1 MKWLA
6 GVAACFAAC
15 SVHAS
20 AFHALTLDVA
30 ARTTAV
36 PRPLEQLEGDRAF
49 ARWLRTR
56 FRPAMLHP
64 DTRVGFNRQAALDDQ
79 LTSSLRMTYPAETEP
94 VLRGLERAIS
104 ALHTPD
110 AALLE
115 RLFGRSGQLQL
126 GYSFD
131 AARASLAGTVR
142 LVSYTLPGGQPAW
155 LSLADIF
162 GRQNVQ
168 GRMAFFARDT
178 AFMAQQARSR
188 VGALLIEHW
197 ARERFGDA
205 ALADL
210 RQALS
215 DQEDVRAAMGLYGLA
230 GGAEDVSPIQE
241 ALASEVTKADIRTWY
256 KANKEQFRRVDRVRA
271 RHIRVAT
278 EALAATLADQ
288 VARGADFAAL
298 ARAHSLAAD
307 AARGG
312 ALGWVRAGVEPSW
325 LDALALQQPAGK
337 VSKPFREAVGPGQ
350 NAHWEIILVEK
361 RVENY
366 QPAGSETVRYLAR
379 KAIARERARTEF
391 ITARAHAY
399 ALGGRP

>member
-1 MKWLA
+1 M
-6 GVAACFAAC
+6 
-15 SVHAS
+15 
-20 AFHALTLDVA
+20 
-30 ARTTAV
+30 
-36 PRPLEQLEGDRAF
+36 
-49 ARWLRTR
+49 
-56 FRPAMLHP
+56 
-64 DTRVGFNRQAALDDQ
+64 
-79 LTSSLRMTYPAETEP
+79 
-94 VLRGLERAIS
+94 
-104 ALHTPD
+104 
-110 AALLE
+110 
-115 RLFGRSGQLQL
+115 
-126 GYSFD
+126 
-131 AARASLAGTVR
+131 
-142 LVSYTLPGGQPAW
+142 
-155 LSLADIF
+155 
-162 GRQNVQ
+162 Q

-230 GGAEDVSPIQE
+230 DGAEDVSPIQK

-278 EALAATLADQ
+278 EAQAATLAGQ

-312 ALGWVRAGVEPSW
+312 ALGWVRAWRRTVLARRAGPAAAEQARCRSRFGRRSDRVTTRTGKSSW
-325 LDALALQQPAGK
+325 LKNA
-337 VSKPFREAVGPGQ
+337 SKTTS
-350 NAHWEIILVEK
+350 LLS
-361 RVENY
+361 
-366 QPAGSETVRYLAR
+366 SETVRYLAR
-379 KAIARERARTEF
+379 KAIARTRPHRICHRAQSLCPGRLSHELHTQATGVGRPGGWRLARLARRRHRRAPPSWLGPVRAPHAAPQPQPQQAGMPFFAAVPGTASPVSAAASLAATRSKHGDPEAPPIAREPVVRVPPTARELADPIRQPTRRMKRARRSAPMRP
-391 ITARAHAY
+391 ISARSTTSCRACARTSNGDGPW
-399 ALGGRP
+399 ASRPKKSPWPETRRAASA